1 MKRDI
6 CAVLFDMDGLLLDT
20 ESVVLECFREAC
32 TAQGLVDKEH
42 VFYQCIGLRRADSR
56 LVLDRELGNLIDLDR
71 FDADWEHRIDARL
84 SKQVPVKSGV
94 EQVLQHLY
102 KAGVPA
108 VVATSTPTDIATAN
122 LKLAGLF
129 DYMTAVLGGE
139 QVEQGKPNPEIYL
152 KAAGL
157 AGCDAHECAA
167 FEDSDPGTLA
177 AVRSGAL
184 TVQVPDLRPP
194 SVETLALG
202 HLVVADLLTG
212 ARGIGLI
219 SDTH

>member
-6 CAVLFDMDGLLLDT
+6 GAVLFDMDGLLLDT
-20 ESVVLECFREAC
+20 ESVVLQCFREAC
-32 TAQGLVDKEH
+32 TAQGLADKEH
-42 VFYQCIGLRRADSR
+42 VFYQCIGLRCADSR
-56 LVLDRELGNLIDLDR
+56 LVLDRKLGIFCLVR
-71 FDADWEHRIDARL
+71 FDANWQHRIDARQ
-84 SKQVPVKSGV
+84 SKQVPLKSGV
-94 EQVLQHLY
+94 DQVLQYLS
-102 KAGVPA
+102 KAAVPA

-139 QVEQGKPNPEIYL
+139 QVVKGKPNPEIFF
-152 KAAGL
+152 KAADL
-157 AGCDAHECAA
+157 AGCDVRVCVA

-184 TVQVPDLRPP
+184 TVQVPDLRQP
-194 SVETLALG
+194 SAETLALG

-212 ARGIGLI
+212 ARRIGLI
-219 SDTH
+219 SDT

>member
-32 TAQGLVDKEH
+32 TAHGLVDKEY

-56 LVLDRELGNLIDLDR
+56 LVLDRELGNLIDLGR
-71 FDADWEHRIDARL
+71 FDADWQYRIDARL

-108 VVATSTPTDIATAN
+108 VVATSTLTDIATAN
-122 LKLAGLF
+122 LKLAGLL

-139 QVEQGKPNPEIYL
+139 QVGQGKPNPEIYL
-152 KAAGL
+152 KAADL
-157 AGCDAHECAA
+157 AGCDVRVCVA

-184 TVQVPDLRPP
+184 TVQVPDLRQP
-194 SVETLALG
+194 SAETLALG

-212 ARGIGLI
+212 AHRIGLI
-219 SDTH
+219 SDT

>member
-20 ESVVLECFREAC
+20 ESVVLQCFREAC
-32 TAQGLVDKEH
+32 TAQGLADKEH

-56 LVLDRELGNLIDLDR
+56 LVLDRELGNLVDIGR
-71 FDADWEHRIDARL
+71 FDTDWQLRIDARL
-84 SKQVPVKSGV
+84 SEQVPVKPGV
-94 EQVLQHLY
+94 EEVLLHLY
-102 KAGVPA
+102 KSGVPA

-139 QVEQGKPNPEIYL
+139 QVVKGKPNPEIFF
-152 KAAGL
+152 KAADL
-157 AGCDAHECAA
+157 AGYDPRECAA

-184 TVQVPDLRPP
+184 TVQVPDLRQP
-194 SVETLALG
+194 SAETLALG
-202 HLVVADLLTG
+202 HLVAADLLTG
-212 ARGIGLI
+212 ARLIGLI
-219 SDTH
+219 SDT

>member
-1 MKRDI
+1 MKSDI

-20 ESVVLECFREAC
+20 ERVVLDCFCEAC
-32 TAQGLVDKEH
+32 AVQGLVEKEY

-56 LVLDRELGNLIDLDR
+56 VVLEREFGDLLNLEQ
-71 FDADWEHRIDARL
+71 FDADWEHRIVARL
-84 SKQVPVKSGV
+84 SKQVPVKSGAK
-94 EQVLQHLY
+94 QLLQHLDES
-102 KAGVPA
+102 GVPA
-108 VVATSTPTDIATAN
+108 VVATSTPTDIAVAN

-139 QVEQGKPNPEIYL
+139 QVENGKPDPEIYL

-157 AGCDAHECAA
+157 AGHDIRECAA

-177 AVRSGAL
+177 AVRSCAL

-202 HLVVADLLTG
+202 HLVAADLLTG
-212 ARGIGLI
+212 ARRIGLI
-219 SDTH
+219 AT

>member
-6 CAVLFDMDGLLLDT
+6 YAVLFDMDGLLLDT

-32 TAQGLVDKEH
+32 TAQGLLDKEH

-56 LVLDRELGNLIDLDR
+56 LVLDRELGNLIDLGR

-108 VVATSTPTDIATAN
+108 VVATSTPTDIAIAN

-139 QVEQGKPNPEIYL
+139 QVVQGKPNPEIYL

-157 AGCDAHECAA
+157 AGFDARECAA

-184 TVQVPDLRPP
+184 TIQVPDLRPP

-202 HLVVADLLTG
+202 HLVVPDLLTG
-212 ARGIGLI
+212 ARRIGLI

>member
-108 VVATSTPTDIATAN
+108 VVATSTTTDIATAN

-157 AGCDAHECAA
+157 AGCDARQCAA

-212 ARGIGLI
+212 ARRIGLI